1 MNSLQVPVLVGVS
14 RKSMIGALLDVEPK
28 DRLAG
33 GLVLAALAVSR
44 GARLV
49 RTHDVGPTVDALKI
63 VTAVEAA

>member
-1 MNSLQVPVLVGVS
+1 
-14 RKSMIGALLDVEPK
+14 
-28 DRLAG
+28 
-33 GLVLAALAVSR
+33 LAVSR